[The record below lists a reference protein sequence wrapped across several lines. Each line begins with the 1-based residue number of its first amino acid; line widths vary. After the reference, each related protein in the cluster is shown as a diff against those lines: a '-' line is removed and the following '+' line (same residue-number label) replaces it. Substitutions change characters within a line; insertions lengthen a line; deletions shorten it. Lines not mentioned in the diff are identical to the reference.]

1 MAVARPATD
10 VVAVLDNMMV
20 LVLFLGRASGVM
32 GQPLRVPM
40 CRSTA
45 SFLAGAV
52 SWLVRAANRE
62 RPFREALDRGRRC
75 GPVMHP

>member
-10 VVAVLDNMMV
+10 EVAVLDNMMV
-20 LVLFLGRASGVM
+20 RMLFLVRASGVM
-32 GQPLRVPM
+32 GRPLRGPM

-52 SWLVRAANRE
+52 
-62 RPFREALDRGRRC
+62 LD
-75 GPVMHP
+75 GPGGVPGASLL

>member
-20 LVLFLGRASGVM
+20 LMLFLVRASGVM
-32 GQPLRVPM
+32 GHPLRVPM

-52 SWLVRAANRE
+52 L
-62 RPFREALDRGRRC
+62 G
-75 GPVMHP
+75 GPGGEPGASLR